1 MYGYRLMTQRRNRRS
16 FKERTGFPLK
26 LLQPGYSGDL
36 DSDELAVL
44 VVELKRSSKLRKR
57 WGLKDNEK
65 ITIKRIQE
73 LALGESEG
81 NGQD

>member
-1 MYGYRLMTQRRNRRS
+1 MAQQRNRRT
-16 FKERTGFPLK
+16 FEERTGFPLK

-44 VVELKRSSKLRKR
+44 SAELKRSSKLRKR
-57 WGLKDNEK
+57 WGLEDNEE
-65 ITIKRIQE
+65 ITIERIRE
-73 LALGESEG
+73 LALGESEK